1 MSTSRDV
8 TLTFRRR
15 VFLFFI
21 FFFLTLRVFLC
32 GDLVWKN
39 HTKNV
44 IYTHARAHTRSA
56 RGVAVVVQ
64 EQQYMLR
71 GGAAGGAFSS
81 VVVSFSSR
89 SSFSRFVHQ
98 RRRVRAGKHFATKTS
113 SGLMSANNANNHGGR
128 YHATSSDQFQTPTLK
143 FDNSSKAFSDDVGK
157 KQLFDRLSFIGKPKA
172 LETLFRE
179 DETLAK
185 NVDEKTMKLIEAF
198 LESAKKEKASS
209 TVIQTGTR
217 ENEKKKTVVQEIAIG
232 VLPTQ
237 VSRHNDASGA
247 HGLQEIAK
255 GTCGDGKTRRVV
267 IASENES
274 DFGSLVN
281 ALTRAFPVF
290 SMKSKGSSS
299 SEKEEETKPEP
310 MVVALSGASEATSK
324 KAKAISEAVE
334 LACRM
339 VDTPPTSMD
348 PQGMVDEALAAA
360 KRVGGVKSQVWRD
373 KELRRDGMGCIAAV
387 GQSASTD
394 GREPALIRLTFVPK
408 GVKASE
414 RPIALVGKGISFDTG
429 GLSLKVGGSM
439 PGMKADM
446 GGAAAMLG
454 AFEALAKCSTEG
466 TITLKQPLELLM
478 CVAENAIGSGAI
490 RNDDVITSY
499 AGKTVELNN
508 TDAEGRLVLADGVSY
523 ASKTLNATHLIDMA
537 TLTGAQMVATG
548 SKFSGIVCNDDD
560 FELLAV
566 KCGKVSGDLAHPLP
580 FAPEFFNSEFD
591 SKVADMKNSVKNR
604 ANAQSSCAAQ
614 FVYNH
619 VDDEWKE
626 KGGKWLHVDMA
637 GPSTHD
643 SGRGTGYGVGLLV
656 SLVEELNK

>member
-1 MSTSRDV
+1 MCSLSLSFSLFEKVLSKKMLLRSRVIV
-8 TLTFRRR
+8 TTKTPGCCVVVGLSSFRRR
-15 VFLFFI
+15 RT
-21 FFFLTLRVFLC
+21 TLRAI
-32 GDLVWKN
+32 KM
-39 HTKNV
+39 
-44 IYTHARAHTRSA
+44 S
-56 RGVAVVVQ
+56 
-64 EQQYMLR
+64 
-71 GGAAGGAFSS
+71 
-81 VVVSFSSR
+81 
-89 SSFSRFVHQ
+89 
-98 RRRVRAGKHFATKTS
+98 S
-113 SGLMSANNANNHGGR
+113 SGGGGGGPGGR
-128 YHATSSDQFQTPTLK
+128 YHATKPSSSSSVQTNLSFEIPI
-143 FDNSSKAFSDDVGK
+143 DDSSSNTTKLFGDDK
-157 KQLFDRLSFIGKPKA
+157 RQLFDRLSFVGKPAA
-172 LETLFRE
+172 LRDVLDVELMKGE
-179 DETLAK
+179 
-185 NVDEKTMKLIEAF
+185 NCCIDEKTKSVIDAF
-198 LESAKKEKASS
+198 LDGAKKDKASS
-209 TVIQTGTR
+209 VVIATGTR
-217 ENEKKKTVVQEIAIG
+217 KGGDNNNNNNKENNAKAVVQEIAIG
-232 VLPTQ
+232 ALPTH
-237 VSRHNDASGA
+237 VSRHNDTSGA

-255 GTCGDGKTRRVV
+255 STCGDAGKTRRVV
-267 IASENES
+267 VASDDEN
-274 DFGSLVN
+274 DFGSLVT
-281 ALTRAFPVF
+281 ALTRAYPVF
-290 SMKSKGSSS
+290 SMKSKSGG
-299 SEKEEETKPEP
+299 EKKGDEETKQEP
-310 MVVALSGASEATSK
+310 MVVVLRGASEATAK
-324 KAKAISEAVE
+324 KAKAISEGVE

-348 PQGMVDEALAAA
+348 PQGMVDEAMAAA
-360 KRVGGVKSQVWRD
+360 KRTNGVKTQVWRD

-387 GQSASTD
+387 GQSAATD
-394 GREPALIRLTFVPK
+394 GREPALVRLTFVPK
-408 GVKASE
+408 GVDASE
-414 RPIALVGKGISFDTG
+414 RPIAFVGKGISFDTG

-454 AFEALAKCSTEG
+454 AFEALAKCSLEG

-560 FELLAV
+560 FESLAV

-580 FAPEFFNSEFD
+580 FAPEFFCSEFE

-619 VDDEWKE
+619 IDDEWKE

>member
-89 SSFSRFVHQ
+89 TSFSRFVHQ

-113 SGLMSANNANNHGGR
+113 SGLMSANNANNGGR

-143 FDNSSKAFSDDVGK
+143 FDNSSKAFSDDVGQ
-157 KQLFDRLSFIGKPKA
+157 QLFDRLSFIGKPKA

>member
-1 MSTSRDV
+1 
-8 TLTFRRR
+8 
-15 VFLFFI
+15 
-21 FFFLTLRVFLC
+21 
-32 GDLVWKN
+32 
-39 HTKNV
+39 
-44 IYTHARAHTRSA
+44 
-56 RGVAVVVQ
+56 
-64 EQQYMLR
+64 MLR
-71 GGAAGGAFSS
+71 GGAGGALSS

-89 SSFSRFVHQ
+89 TRGGCSSSSSSFSRFVHQ
-98 RRRVRAGKHFATKTS
+98 RRRIRAKHFTTKTS
-113 SGLMSANNANNHGGR
+113 SGLMSANANNGGR

-143 FDNSSKAFSDDVGK
+143 FDNSSKAFSDVGQ
-157 KQLFDRLSFIGKPKA
+157 QLFDRLSFIGKPKA

-408 GVKASE
+408 GVNASE

>member
-1 MSTSRDV
+1 MDGCSPPVSTLQCRLRDHNSHVSSLSLSLSLSLYMLLRSRVV
-8 TLTFRRR
+8 TTKTPGCVVVGLSFRRR
-15 VFLFFI
+15 RRTT
-21 FFFLTLRVFLC
+21 TLR
-32 GDLVWKN
+32 
-39 HTKNV
+39 
-44 IYTHARAHTRSA
+44 
-56 RGVAVVVQ
+56 
-64 EQQYMLR
+64 
-71 GGAAGGAFSS
+71 AAIKMSS
-81 VVVSFSSR
+81 
-89 SSFSRFVHQ
+89 
-98 RRRVRAGKHFATKTS
+98 S
-113 SGLMSANNANNHGGR
+113 SGGGGGGPGGR
-128 YHATSSDQFQTPTLK
+128 YHATKPSSSSSSSVQTNLSFEIPI
-143 FDNSSKAFSDDVGK
+143 DDSSSNTTKLFGDDK
-157 KQLFDRLSFIGKPKA
+157 RQLFDRLSFVGKPAA
-172 LETLFRE
+172 LRDVLDVELMKGE
-179 DETLAK
+179 
-185 NVDEKTMKLIEAF
+185 NCCIDEKTKSVIDAF
-198 LESAKKEKASS
+198 LDGAKKDKASS
-209 TVIQTGTR
+209 VVIATGTR
-217 ENEKKKTVVQEIAIG
+217 KGGDNNNNNNKENNAKAVVQEIAIG
-232 VLPTQ
+232 ALPTQ
-237 VSRHNDASGA
+237 VSRHNDPSGA

-255 GTCGDGKTRRVV
+255 STCGDAGKTRRVV
-267 IASENES
+267 VASDDEN
-274 DFGSLVN
+274 DFGSLVT
-281 ALTRAFPVF
+281 ALTRAYPVF
-290 SMKSKGSSS
+290 SMKSKSGG
-299 SEKEEETKPEP
+299 EKKGDEETKQEP
-310 MVVALSGASEATSK
+310 MVVVLRGASEATAK
-324 KAKAISEAVE
+324 KAKAISEGVE

-348 PQGMVDEALAAA
+348 PQGMVDEAMAAA
-360 KRVGGVKSQVWRD
+360 KRTNGVKTQVWRD

-387 GQSASTD
+387 GQSAATD
-394 GREPALIRLTFVPK
+394 GREPALVRLTFVPK
-408 GVKASE
+408 GVDASE
-414 RPIALVGKGISFDTG
+414 RPIAFVGKGISFDTG

-454 AFEALAKCSTEG
+454 AFEALAKCSLEG

-560 FELLAV
+560 FESLAV

-580 FAPEFFNSEFD
+580 FAPEFFCSEFE

-619 VDDEWKE
+619 IDDEWKE

>member
-1 MSTSRDV
+1 MLLRATTS
-8 TLTFRRR
+8 
-15 VFLFFI
+15 
-21 FFFLTLRVFLC
+21 
-32 GDLVWKN
+32 
-39 HTKNV
+39 
-44 IYTHARAHTRSA
+44 SS
-56 RGVAVVVQ
+56 RGVAAFVKSNNNTTKRVVV
-64 EQQYMLR
+64 
-71 GGAAGGAFSS
+71 A
-81 VVVSFSSR
+81 V
-89 SSFSRFVHQ
+89 
-98 RRRVRAGKHFATKTS
+98 TKTTRRS
-113 SGLMSANNANNHGGR
+113 LKTISAINMNNNGR
-128 YHATSSDQFQTPTLK
+128 YHATAPDAHQSPTLT
-143 FDNSSKAFSDDVGK
+143 FDDASKAFGENK
-157 KQLFDRLSFIGKPKA
+157 EQLYDRLSFIGKPQA
-172 LETLFRE
+172 LRNAFKDQRLSE
-179 DETLAK
+179 

-198 LESAKKEKASS
+198 LESCKKDKASS
-209 TVIQTGTR
+209 TVIPTGWR

-232 VLPTQ
+232 VLPTT

-247 HGLQEIAK
+247 HGLQDIAK

-290 SMKSKGSSS
+290 SMKSKGG
-299 SEKEEETKPEP
+299 KEEDATKPEP
-310 MVVALSGASEATSK
+310 MVVALHGASEATSK

-360 KRVGGVKSQVWRD
+360 KRVNGVKSQVWRD

-408 GVKASE
+408 GVDASA

-537 TLTGAQMVATG
+537 TLTGAQMIATG

-580 FAPEFFNSEFD
+580 FAPEFFCSEFE

-619 VDDEWKE
+619 IDDEWKE

-643 SGRGTGYGVGLLV
+643 GGRGTGYGVGLLV

>member
-1 MSTSRDV
+1 MLLRSRVTTKTPGCVVGLSFLSTTKTR
-8 TLTFRRR
+8 TRRR
-15 VFLFFI
+15 T
-21 FFFLTLRVFLC
+21 TLRAI
-32 GDLVWKN
+32 KM
-39 HTKNV
+39 
-44 IYTHARAHTRSA
+44 S
-56 RGVAVVVQ
+56 
-64 EQQYMLR
+64 
-71 GGAAGGAFSS
+71 
-81 VVVSFSSR
+81 
-89 SSFSRFVHQ
+89 
-98 RRRVRAGKHFATKTS
+98 S
-113 SGLMSANNANNHGGR
+113 SGGGPGGR
-128 YHATSSDQFQTPTLK
+128 YHATTTIKTTTTTNLSFEIPIDDSS
-143 FDNSSKAFSDDVGK
+143 SSSNTKLFGDDK
-157 KQLFDRLSFIGKPKA
+157 RQLFDRLSFVGKPAA
-172 LETLFRE
+172 LRDVLDVELMKGE
-179 DETLAK
+179 
-185 NVDEKTMKLIEAF
+185 NCIDEKTKSVIDAF
-198 LESAKKEKASS
+198 LDGAKKDKASS
-209 TVIQTGTR
+209 VVIATGTR
-217 ENEKKKTVVQEIAIG
+217 KGGDNNNNKENNTKAVVQEIAISA
-232 VLPTQ
+232 LPTH
-237 VSRHNDASGA
+237 VSRHNDPSGA

-255 GTCGDGKTRRVV
+255 STCGDAGKTRRVV
-267 IASENES
+267 VASDDEN
-274 DFGSLVN
+274 DFGSLVT
-281 ALTRAFPVF
+281 ALTRAYPVF
-290 SMKSKGSSS
+290 SMKSKSGG
-299 SEKEEETKPEP
+299 EKKGDEETKQEP
-310 MVVALSGASEATSK
+310 MVVVLRGASEATAK
-324 KAKAISEAVE
+324 KAKAISEGVE

-348 PQGMVDEALAAA
+348 PQGMVDEAMAAA
-360 KRVGGVKSQVWRD
+360 KRTNGVKTQVWRD

-387 GQSASTD
+387 GQSAATD
-394 GREPALIRLTFVPK
+394 GREPALVRLTFVPK
-408 GVKASE
+408 GVDASE
-414 RPIALVGKGISFDTG
+414 RPIAFVGKGISFDTG

-454 AFEALAKCSTEG
+454 AFEALAKCSLEG

-560 FELLAV
+560 FESLAV

-580 FAPEFFNSEFD
+580 FAPEFFCSEFE

-619 VDDEWKE
+619 IDDEWKE

>member
-1 MSTSRDV
+1 
-8 TLTFRRR
+8 
-15 VFLFFI
+15 
-21 FFFLTLRVFLC
+21 
-32 GDLVWKN
+32 
-39 HTKNV
+39 
-44 IYTHARAHTRSA
+44 
-56 RGVAVVVQ
+56 
-64 EQQYMLR
+64 MLR

-113 SGLMSANNANNHGGR
+113 SGLMSANANNHGGR
-128 YHATSSDQFQTPTLK
+128 YHATSSDQFQTPTLT
-143 FDNSSKAFSDDVGK
+143 FDNSSKAFSDVGQ
-157 KQLFDRLSFIGKPKA
+157 QLFDRLSFIGKPKA

-209 TVIQTGTR
+209 TVIQTGT
-217 ENEKKKTVVQEIAIG
+217 
-232 VLPTQ
+232 
-237 VSRHNDASGA
+237 
-247 HGLQEIAK
+247 
-255 GTCGDGKTRRVV
+255 
-267 IASENES
+267 SENES

-310 MVVALSGASEATSK
+310 MVVALRGASEATSK

-408 GVKASE
+408 GVNASE

-619 VDDEWKE
+619 VDNEWKE

>member
-1 MSTSRDV
+1 LRAAIKMSS
-8 TLTFRRR
+8 
-15 VFLFFI
+15 
-21 FFFLTLRVFLC
+21 
-32 GDLVWKN
+32 
-39 HTKNV
+39 
-44 IYTHARAHTRSA
+44 
-56 RGVAVVVQ
+56 
-64 EQQYMLR
+64 
-71 GGAAGGAFSS
+71 
-81 VVVSFSSR
+81 
-89 SSFSRFVHQ
+89 
-98 RRRVRAGKHFATKTS
+98 S
-113 SGLMSANNANNHGGR
+113 SGGGGGGPGGR
-128 YHATSSDQFQTPTLK
+128 YHATKPSSSSSSSVQTNLSFEIPI
-143 FDNSSKAFSDDVGK
+143 DDDSSSSTKLFGDDK
-157 KQLFDRLSFIGKPKA
+157 RQLFDRLSFVGKPAA
-172 LETLFRE
+172 LRDVLDVELMKGE
-179 DETLAK
+179 
-185 NVDEKTMKLIEAF
+185 NCCIDEKTKSVIDAF
-198 LESAKKEKASS
+198 LDGAKKDKASS
-209 TVIQTGTR
+209 VVIATGTR
-217 ENEKKKTVVQEIAIG
+217 KGGDNNNNNNNKENNAKAVVQEIAIG
-232 VLPTQ
+232 ALPTH
-237 VSRHNDASGA
+237 VSRHNDTSGA

-255 GTCGDGKTRRVV
+255 STCGDAGKTRRVV
-267 IASENES
+267 VASDDEN
-274 DFGSLVN
+274 DFGSLVT
-281 ALTRAFPVF
+281 ALTRAYPVF
-290 SMKSKGSSS
+290 SMKSKSGG
-299 SEKEEETKPEP
+299 EKKGDEETKQEP
-310 MVVALSGASEATSK
+310 MVVVLRGASEATAK
-324 KAKAISEAVE
+324 KAKAISEGVE

-348 PQGMVDEALAAA
+348 PQGMVDEAMAAA
-360 KRVGGVKSQVWRD
+360 KRTNGVKTQVWRD

-387 GQSASTD
+387 GQSAATD
-394 GREPALIRLTFVPK
+394 GREPALVRLTFVPK
-408 GVKASE
+408 GVDASE
-414 RPIALVGKGISFDTG
+414 RPIAFVGKGISFDTG

-454 AFEALAKCSTEG
+454 AFEALAKCSLEG

-560 FELLAV
+560 FESLAV

-580 FAPEFFNSEFD
+580 FAPEFFCSEFE

-619 VDDEWKE
+619 IDDEWKE

>member
-1 MSTSRDV
+1 MLLRSRVV
-8 TLTFRRR
+8 TTKTPGCVVGLSFRRR
-15 VFLFFI
+15 RT
-21 FFFLTLRVFLC
+21 TLRAI
-32 GDLVWKN
+32 K
-39 HTKNV
+39 
-44 IYTHARAHTRSA
+44 IMS
-56 RGVAVVVQ
+56 
-64 EQQYMLR
+64 
-71 GGAAGGAFSS
+71 
-81 VVVSFSSR
+81 
-89 SSFSRFVHQ
+89 
-98 RRRVRAGKHFATKTS
+98 S
-113 SGLMSANNANNHGGR
+113 SGGGGPGGR
-128 YHATSSDQFQTPTLK
+128 YHATQPSSSSVQTNLS
-143 FDNSSKAFSDDVGK
+143 FEIDDSSSSSNTTKLFGDDK
-157 KQLFDRLSFIGKPKA
+157 RQLFDRLSFVGKPAA
-172 LETLFRE
+172 LRDVLDVELMKGE
-179 DETLAK
+179 
-185 NVDEKTMKLIEAF
+185 NCCIDEKTKSVIDAF
-198 LESAKKEKASS
+198 LDGAKKDKASS
-209 TVIQTGTR
+209 VVIATGTR
-217 ENEKKKTVVQEIAIG
+217 KGGDNNNNKENNTKAVVQEIAIG
-232 VLPTQ
+232 ALPTH
-237 VSRHNDASGA
+237 VSRHNDPSGA

-255 GTCGDGKTRRVV
+255 STCGDAGKTRRVV
-267 IASENES
+267 VASDDEN
-274 DFGSLVN
+274 DFGSLVT
-281 ALTRAFPVF
+281 ALTRAYPVF
-290 SMKSKGSSS
+290 SMKSKSGG
-299 SEKEEETKPEP
+299 EKKGDEETKQEP
-310 MVVALSGASEATSK
+310 MVVVLRGASEATAK

-348 PQGMVDEALAAA
+348 PQGMVDEAMAAA
-360 KRVGGVKSQVWRD
+360 KRTNGVKTQVWRD

-387 GQSASTD
+387 GQSAATD
-394 GREPALIRLTFVPK
+394 GREPALVRLTFVPK
-408 GVKASE
+408 GVDASE
-414 RPIALVGKGISFDTG
+414 RPIAFVGKGISFDTG

-454 AFEALAKCSTEG
+454 AFEALAKCSLEG

-560 FELLAV
+560 FESLAV

-580 FAPEFFNSEFD
+580 FAPEFFCSEFE

-619 VDDEWKE
+619 IDDEWKE

>member
-1 MSTSRDV
+1 MLLRSRV
-8 TLTFRRR
+8 TLTPKSG
-15 VFLFFI
+15 VGLSFLSTRTRTRKTTT
-21 FFFLTLRVFLC
+21 TLRAIVM
-32 GDLVWKN
+32 
-39 HTKNV
+39 
-44 IYTHARAHTRSA
+44 SSS
-56 RGVAVVVQ
+56 Q
-64 EQQYMLR
+64 
-71 GGAAGGAFSS
+71 AGG
-81 VVVSFSSR
+81 
-89 SSFSRFVHQ
+89 
-98 RRRVRAGKHFATKTS
+98 G
-113 SGLMSANNANNHGGR
+113 GPGGR
-128 YHATSSDQFQTPTLK
+128 YHATKPSSSSVQTNLSFEIPI
-143 FDNSSKAFSDDVGK
+143 DDDSKTSKSNTTTKLFGDDK
-157 KQLFDRLSFIGKPKA
+157 KQLFDRLSFVGKPAA
-172 LETLFRE
+172 LRE
-179 DETLAK
+179 VLDVELK
-185 NVDEKTMKLIEAF
+185 KGDCIDEKTKAVIDAF
-198 LESAKKEKASS
+198 LDGAKKDKASS
-209 TVIQTGTR
+209 VVIATGTR
-217 ENEKKKTVVQEIAIG
+217 RTTTKGKTNEGDNKDKAVVQEIAIG
-232 VLPTQ
+232 ALPTH
-237 VSRHNDASGA
+237 VSRHNDPSGA

-255 GTCGDGKTRRVV
+255 STCGDAGKTRRVV
-267 IASENES
+267 VASDDEN
-274 DFGSLVN
+274 DFGSLVT
-281 ALTRAFPVF
+281 ALTRAYPVF
-290 SMKSKGSSS
+290 SMKSKSGG
-299 SEKEEETKPEP
+299 EKKGDEETKQEP
-310 MVVALSGASEATSK
+310 MVVVLRGASEATAK

-348 PQGMVDEALAAA
+348 PQGMVDEAMAAA
-360 KRVGGVKSQVWRD
+360 KRVNGVKTQVWRD

-387 GQSASTD
+387 GQSAATD
-394 GREPALIRLTFVPK
+394 GREPALVRLTFVPK
-408 GVKASE
+408 GVDASE
-414 RPIALVGKGISFDTG
+414 RPIAFVGKGISFDTG

-454 AFEALAKCSTEG
+454 AFEALAKCSLEG

-560 FELLAV
+560 FESLAV

-580 FAPEFFNSEFD
+580 FAPEFFCSEFE

-619 VDDEWKE
+619 IDDEWKE

>member
-1 MSTSRDV
+1 MLLRSRV
-8 TLTFRRR
+8 TLTPKSG
-15 VFLFFI
+15 VGLSFLSTRTRTRKTTT
-21 FFFLTLRVFLC
+21 TLRAIVM
-32 GDLVWKN
+32 
-39 HTKNV
+39 
-44 IYTHARAHTRSA
+44 SSS
-56 RGVAVVVQ
+56 Q
-64 EQQYMLR
+64 
-71 GGAAGGAFSS
+71 AGG
-81 VVVSFSSR
+81 
-89 SSFSRFVHQ
+89 
-98 RRRVRAGKHFATKTS
+98 G
-113 SGLMSANNANNHGGR
+113 GPGGR
-128 YHATSSDQFQTPTLK
+128 YHATKPSSSSVQTNLSFEIPI
-143 FDNSSKAFSDDVGK
+143 DDDSKTSKSNTTTKLFGDDK
-157 KQLFDRLSFIGKPKA
+157 KQLFDRLSFVGKPAA
-172 LETLFRE
+172 LRKVLDVELKKG
-179 DETLAK
+179 DCI
-185 NVDEKTMKLIEAF
+185 DEKTKAVIDAF
-198 LESAKKEKASS
+198 LDGAKKDKASS
-209 TVIQTGTR
+209 VVIATGTR
-217 ENEKKKTVVQEIAIG
+217 KGGKNNNNNNNNKDTKAVVQEIAIG
-232 VLPTQ
+232 ALPTH
-237 VSRHNDASGA
+237 VSRHNDPSGA

-255 GTCGDGKTRRVV
+255 STCGDAGKTRRVV
-267 IASENES
+267 VASDDEN
-274 DFGSLVN
+274 DFGSLVT
-281 ALTRAFPVF
+281 ALTRAYPVF
-290 SMKSKGSSS
+290 SMKSKSGG
-299 SEKEEETKPEP
+299 EKKGDEETKQEP
-310 MVVALSGASEATSK
+310 MVVVLRGASEATAK

-348 PQGMVDEALAAA
+348 PQGMVDEAMAAA
-360 KRVGGVKSQVWRD
+360 KRVNGVKTQVWRD

-387 GQSASTD
+387 GQSAATD
-394 GREPALIRLTFVPK
+394 GREPALVRLTFVPK
-408 GVKASE
+408 GVDASE
-414 RPIALVGKGISFDTG
+414 RPIAFVGKGISFDTG

-454 AFEALAKCSTEG
+454 AFEALAKCSLEG

-560 FELLAV
+560 FESLAV

-580 FAPEFFNSEFD
+580 FAPEFFCSEFE

-619 VDDEWKE
+619 IDDEWKE

>member
-1 MSTSRDV
+1 
-8 TLTFRRR
+8 
-15 VFLFFI
+15 
-21 FFFLTLRVFLC
+21 
-32 GDLVWKN
+32 
-39 HTKNV
+39 
-44 IYTHARAHTRSA
+44 
-56 RGVAVVVQ
+56 
-64 EQQYMLR
+64 MLR

-113 SGLMSANNANNHGGR
+113 SGLMSANANNHGGR

-143 FDNSSKAFSDDVGK
+143 FDNSSKAFSDDVGQ
-157 KQLFDRLSFIGKPKA
+157 QLFDRLSFIGKPKA

-232 VLPTQ
+232 VLPTA

-408 GVKASE
+408 GVNAFYPFSKLTVSQH
-414 RPIALVGKGISFDTG
+414 RNFPPQVPVGKIPMSATRQ
-429 GLSLKVGGSM
+429 SL
-439 PGMKADM
+439 
-446 GGAAAMLG
+446 
-454 AFEALAKCSTEG
+454 C
-466 TITLKQPLELLM
+466 
-478 CVAENAIGSGAI
+478 
-490 RNDDVITSY
+490 R
-499 AGKTVELNN
+499 
-508 TDAEGRLVLADGVSY
+508 
-523 ASKTLNATHLIDMA
+523 
-537 TLTGAQMVATG
+537 
-548 SKFSGIVCNDDD
+548 
-560 FELLAV
+560 
-566 KCGKVSGDLAHPLP
+566 
-580 FAPEFFNSEFD
+580 
-591 SKVADMKNSVKNR
+591 
-604 ANAQSSCAAQ
+604 
-614 FVYNH
+614 
-619 VDDEWKE
+619 
-626 KGGKWLHVDMA
+626 
-637 GPSTHD
+637 
-643 SGRGTGYGVGLLV
+643 
-656 SLVEELNK
+656 

>member
-1 MSTSRDV
+1 MLLRSRV
-8 TLTFRRR
+8 TLTPKSG
-15 VFLFFI
+15 VGLSFLSTRTRTRKTTT
-21 FFFLTLRVFLC
+21 TLR
-32 GDLVWKN
+32 
-39 HTKNV
+39 
-44 IYTHARAHTRSA
+44 RAIVMSSS
-56 RGVAVVVQ
+56 Q
-64 EQQYMLR
+64 
-71 GGAAGGAFSS
+71 AGG
-81 VVVSFSSR
+81 
-89 SSFSRFVHQ
+89 
-98 RRRVRAGKHFATKTS
+98 G
-113 SGLMSANNANNHGGR
+113 GPGGR
-128 YHATSSDQFQTPTLK
+128 YHATKPSSSVVQTNLSFEIPI
-143 FDNSSKAFSDDVGK
+143 DDDSKTSKSNATTQLFGDDK
-157 KQLFDRLSFIGKPKA
+157 KQLFDRLSFVGKPAA
-172 LETLFRE
+172 LRE
-179 DETLAK
+179 VLDVELK
-185 NVDEKTMKLIEAF
+185 KGDCIDEKTKAVIDAF
-198 LESAKKEKASS
+198 LDGAKKDKASS
-209 TVIQTGTR
+209 VVIATGTR
-217 ENEKKKTVVQEIAIG
+217 RTTTKGKTNEGDNKDKAVVQEIAIG
-232 VLPTQ
+232 ALPTH
-237 VSRHNDASGA
+237 VSRHNDPSGA

-255 GTCGDGKTRRVV
+255 STCGDAGKTRRVV
-267 IASENES
+267 VASDDEN
-274 DFGSLVN
+274 DFGSLVT
-281 ALTRAFPVF
+281 ALTRAYPVF
-290 SMKSKGSSS
+290 SMKSKSGG
-299 SEKEEETKPEP
+299 EKKGDEETKQEP
-310 MVVALSGASEATSK
+310 MVVVLRGASEATAK

-348 PQGMVDEALAAA
+348 PQGMVDEAMAAA
-360 KRVGGVKSQVWRD
+360 KRVNGVKTQVWRD

-387 GQSASTD
+387 GQSAATD
-394 GREPALIRLTFVPK
+394 GREPALVRLTFVPK
-408 GVKASE
+408 GVDASE
-414 RPIALVGKGISFDTG
+414 RPIAFVGKGISFDTG

-454 AFEALAKCSTEG
+454 AFEALAKCSLEG

-560 FELLAV
+560 FESLAV

-580 FAPEFFNSEFD
+580 FAPEFFCSEFE

-619 VDDEWKE
+619 IDDEWKE

>member
-1 MSTSRDV
+1 MLLRSRV
-8 TLTFRRR
+8 TLTPKSG
-15 VFLFFI
+15 VGLSFLSTRTRTRKTTT
-21 FFFLTLRVFLC
+21 TLR
-32 GDLVWKN
+32 
-39 HTKNV
+39 
-44 IYTHARAHTRSA
+44 RAIVMSSS
-56 RGVAVVVQ
+56 Q
-64 EQQYMLR
+64 
-71 GGAAGGAFSS
+71 AGG
-81 VVVSFSSR
+81 
-89 SSFSRFVHQ
+89 
-98 RRRVRAGKHFATKTS
+98 G
-113 SGLMSANNANNHGGR
+113 GPGGR
-128 YHATSSDQFQTPTLK
+128 YHATKPSSSVVQTNLSFEIPI
-143 FDNSSKAFSDDVGK
+143 DDDSKTSKSNATTQLFGDDK
-157 KQLFDRLSFIGKPKA
+157 KQLFDRLSFVGKPAA
-172 LETLFRE
+172 LRE
-179 DETLAK
+179 VLDVELGDAL
-185 NVDEKTMKLIEAF
+185 DEKKKAVIDAF
-198 LESAKKEKASS
+198 LDGAKKDKASS
-209 TVIQTGTR
+209 VVIATGTR
-217 ENEKKKTVVQEIAIG
+217 RTKSTKGKTANNEGDNKDKAVVQEIAIG
-232 VLPTQ
+232 ALPTH
-237 VSRHNDASGA
+237 VSRHNDPSGA

-255 GTCGDGKTRRVV
+255 STCGDAGKTRRVV
-267 IASENES
+267 IASDDEN
-274 DFGSLVN
+274 DFGSLVT
-281 ALTRAFPVF
+281 ALTRAYPVF
-290 SMKSKGSSS
+290 SMKSKSGG
-299 SEKEEETKPEP
+299 EKKGDEETKQEP
-310 MVVALSGASEATSK
+310 MVVVLRGASEATAK

-348 PQGMVDEALAAA
+348 PQGMVDEAMAAA
-360 KRVGGVKSQVWRD
+360 KRVNGVKTQVWRD

-387 GQSASTD
+387 GQSAATD
-394 GREPALIRLTFVPK
+394 GREPALVRLTFVPK
-408 GVKASE
+408 GVDASE
-414 RPIALVGKGISFDTG
+414 RPIAFVGKGISFDTG

-454 AFEALAKCSTEG
+454 AFEALAKCSLEG

-560 FELLAV
+560 FESLAV

-580 FAPEFFNSEFD
+580 FAPEFFCSEFE

-619 VDDEWKE
+619 IDDEWKE

>member
-1 MSTSRDV
+1 MCSLSLFFSLFEKVLSKKMLLRSRVRV
-8 TLTFRRR
+8 TTKTPGCCVVVGLSSFRRR
-15 VFLFFI
+15 RR
-21 FFFLTLRVFLC
+21 TLRAI
-32 GDLVWKN
+32 KM
-39 HTKNV
+39 
-44 IYTHARAHTRSA
+44 S
-56 RGVAVVVQ
+56 
-64 EQQYMLR
+64 
-71 GGAAGGAFSS
+71 
-81 VVVSFSSR
+81 
-89 SSFSRFVHQ
+89 
-98 RRRVRAGKHFATKTS
+98 S
-113 SGLMSANNANNHGGR
+113 SGGGGGGPGGR
-128 YHATSSDQFQTPTLK
+128 YHATKPSSSSSSSVQTNLSFEIPI
-143 FDNSSKAFSDDVGK
+143 DDDSSSSSSNTTKLFGDDK
-157 KQLFDRLSFIGKPKA
+157 RQLFDRLSFVGKPAA
-172 LETLFRE
+172 LRDVLDVELMKGE
-179 DETLAK
+179 
-185 NVDEKTMKLIEAF
+185 NCCIDEKTKSVIDAF
-198 LESAKKEKASS
+198 LDGAKKDKASS
-209 TVIQTGTR
+209 VVIATGTR
-217 ENEKKKTVVQEIAIG
+217 KGGDNNNNNKENNAKAVVQEIAIG
-232 VLPTQ
+232 ALPTH
-237 VSRHNDASGA
+237 VSRHNDTSGA

-255 GTCGDGKTRRVV
+255 STCGDAGKTRRVV
-267 IASENES
+267 VASDDEN
-274 DFGSLVN
+274 DFGSLVT
-281 ALTRAFPVF
+281 ALTRAYPVF
-290 SMKSKGSSS
+290 SMKSKSGG
-299 SEKEEETKPEP
+299 EKKGDEETKQEP
-310 MVVALSGASEATSK
+310 MVVVLRGASEATAK
-324 KAKAISEAVE
+324 KAKAISEGVE

-348 PQGMVDEALAAA
+348 PQGMVDEAMAAA
-360 KRVGGVKSQVWRD
+360 KRTNGVKTQVWRD

-387 GQSASTD
+387 GQSAATD
-394 GREPALIRLTFVPK
+394 GREPALVRLTFVPK
-408 GVKASE
+408 GVDASE
-414 RPIALVGKGISFDTG
+414 RPIAFVGKGISFDTG

-454 AFEALAKCSTEG
+454 AFEALAKCSLEG

-560 FELLAV
+560 FESLAV

-580 FAPEFFNSEFD
+580 FAPEFFCSEFE

-619 VDDEWKE
+619 IDDEWKE

>member
-1 MSTSRDV
+1 MLLRSRVV
-8 TLTFRRR
+8 TTKTPGCVVVGLSFRRR
-15 VFLFFI
+15 RT
-21 FFFLTLRVFLC
+21 TLRAI
-32 GDLVWKN
+32 KM
-39 HTKNV
+39 
-44 IYTHARAHTRSA
+44 S
-56 RGVAVVVQ
+56 
-64 EQQYMLR
+64 
-71 GGAAGGAFSS
+71 
-81 VVVSFSSR
+81 
-89 SSFSRFVHQ
+89 
-98 RRRVRAGKHFATKTS
+98 S
-113 SGLMSANNANNHGGR
+113 SGGGGGPGGR
-128 YHATSSDQFQTPTLK
+128 YHATKPSSSSSVQTNLSFEIPI
-143 FDNSSKAFSDDVGK
+143 DDSSSNTTKLFGDDK
-157 KQLFDRLSFIGKPKA
+157 RQLFDRLSFVGKPAA
-172 LETLFRE
+172 LRDVLDVELMKGE
-179 DETLAK
+179 
-185 NVDEKTMKLIEAF
+185 NCCIDEKTKSVIDAF
-198 LESAKKEKASS
+198 LDGAKKDKASS
-209 TVIQTGTR
+209 VVIATGTR
-217 ENEKKKTVVQEIAIG
+217 KGGDNNNNNKENNAKAVVQEIAIG
-232 VLPTQ
+232 ALPTH
-237 VSRHNDASGA
+237 VSRHNDTSGA

-255 GTCGDGKTRRVV
+255 STCGDAGKTRRVV
-267 IASENES
+267 VASDDEN
-274 DFGSLVN
+274 DFGSLVT
-281 ALTRAFPVF
+281 ALTRAYPVF
-290 SMKSKGSSS
+290 SMKSKSGG
-299 SEKEEETKPEP
+299 EKKGDEETKQEP
-310 MVVALSGASEATSK
+310 MVVVLRGASEATAK
-324 KAKAISEAVE
+324 KAKAISEGVE

-348 PQGMVDEALAAA
+348 PQGMVDEAMAAA
-360 KRVGGVKSQVWRD
+360 KRTNGVKTQVWRD

-387 GQSASTD
+387 GQSAATD
-394 GREPALIRLTFVPK
+394 GREPALVRLTFVPK
-408 GVKASE
+408 GVDASE
-414 RPIALVGKGISFDTG
+414 RPIAFVGKGISFDTG

-454 AFEALAKCSTEG
+454 AFEALAKCSLEG

-560 FELLAV
+560 FESLAV

-580 FAPEFFNSEFD
+580 FAPEFFCSEFE

-619 VDDEWKE
+619 IDDEWKE

>member
-1 MSTSRDV
+1 MLLRSRV
-8 TLTFRRR
+8 TLTPKSG
-15 VFLFFI
+15 VGLSFLSTRTRTRKTTT
-21 FFFLTLRVFLC
+21 TLRAIVM
-32 GDLVWKN
+32 
-39 HTKNV
+39 
-44 IYTHARAHTRSA
+44 SSS
-56 RGVAVVVQ
+56 Q
-64 EQQYMLR
+64 
-71 GGAAGGAFSS
+71 AGG
-81 VVVSFSSR
+81 
-89 SSFSRFVHQ
+89 
-98 RRRVRAGKHFATKTS
+98 G
-113 SGLMSANNANNHGGR
+113 GPGGR
-128 YHATSSDQFQTPTLK
+128 YHATKPSSSSVQTNLSFEIPI
-143 FDNSSKAFSDDVGK
+143 DDDSKTSKSNATTQLFGDDK
-157 KQLFDRLSFIGKPKA
+157 KQLFDRLSFVGKPA
-172 LETLFRE
+172 VLRE
-179 DETLAK
+179 VLDVELK
-185 NVDEKTMKLIEAF
+185 KGDCIDEKTKAVIDAF
-198 LESAKKEKASS
+198 LDGAKKDKASS
-209 TVIQTGTR
+209 VVIATGTR
-217 ENEKKKTVVQEIAIG
+217 RTTTKGKTNEGDNKDKAVVQEIAIG
-232 VLPTQ
+232 ALPTH
-237 VSRHNDASGA
+237 VSRHNDPSGA

-255 GTCGDGKTRRVV
+255 STCGDAGKTRRVV
-267 IASENES
+267 VASDDEN
-274 DFGSLVN
+274 DFGSLVT
-281 ALTRAFPVF
+281 ALTRAYPVF
-290 SMKSKGSSS
+290 SMKSKSGG
-299 SEKEEETKPEP
+299 EKKGDEETKQEP
-310 MVVALSGASEATSK
+310 MVVVLRGASEATAK

-348 PQGMVDEALAAA
+348 PQGMVDEAMAAA
-360 KRVGGVKSQVWRD
+360 KRVNGVKTQVWRD

-387 GQSASTD
+387 GQSAATD
-394 GREPALIRLTFVPK
+394 GREPALVRLTFVPK
-408 GVKASE
+408 GVDASE
-414 RPIALVGKGISFDTG
+414 RPIAFVGKGISFDTG

-454 AFEALAKCSTEG
+454 AFEALAKCSLEG

-560 FELLAV
+560 FESLAV

-580 FAPEFFNSEFD
+580 FAPEFFCSEFE

-619 VDDEWKE
+619 IDDEWKE

>member
-1 MSTSRDV
+1 MLLRSRV
-8 TLTFRRR
+8 TLTPKSG
-15 VFLFFI
+15 VGLSFLSTRTRTRKTTT
-21 FFFLTLRVFLC
+21 TLRAIVM
-32 GDLVWKN
+32 
-39 HTKNV
+39 
-44 IYTHARAHTRSA
+44 SSS
-56 RGVAVVVQ
+56 Q
-64 EQQYMLR
+64 
-71 GGAAGGAFSS
+71 AGG
-81 VVVSFSSR
+81 
-89 SSFSRFVHQ
+89 
-98 RRRVRAGKHFATKTS
+98 G
-113 SGLMSANNANNHGGR
+113 GPGGR
-128 YHATSSDQFQTPTLK
+128 YHATKPSSSSVQTNLSFEIPI
-143 FDNSSKAFSDDVGK
+143 DDDSKTSKSNATTQLFGDDK
-157 KQLFDRLSFIGKPKA
+157 KQLFDRLSFVGKPAA
-172 LETLFRE
+172 LRE
-179 DETLAK
+179 VLDVELK
-185 NVDEKTMKLIEAF
+185 KGDCIDEKTKAVIDAF
-198 LESAKKEKASS
+198 LDGAKKDKASS
-209 TVIQTGTR
+209 VVIATGTR
-217 ENEKKKTVVQEIAIG
+217 KGGKNNNNNNNNNKDTKAVVQEIAIG
-232 VLPTQ
+232 ALPTH
-237 VSRHNDASGA
+237 VSRHNDPSGA

-255 GTCGDGKTRRVV
+255 STCGDAGKTRRVV
-267 IASENES
+267 VASDDEN
-274 DFGSLVN
+274 DFGSLVT
-281 ALTRAFPVF
+281 ALTRAYPVF
-290 SMKSKGSSS
+290 SMKSKSGG
-299 SEKEEETKPEP
+299 EKKGDEETKQEP
-310 MVVALSGASEATSK
+310 MVVVLRGASEATAK
-324 KAKAISEAVE
+324 KAKAISEGVE

-348 PQGMVDEALAAA
+348 PQGMVDEAMAAA
-360 KRVGGVKSQVWRD
+360 KRTNGVKTQVWRD

-387 GQSASTD
+387 GQSAATD
-394 GREPALIRLTFVPK
+394 GREPALVRLTFVPK
-408 GVKASE
+408 GVDASE
-414 RPIALVGKGISFDTG
+414 RPIAFVGKGISFDTG

-454 AFEALAKCSTEG
+454 AFEALAKCSLEG

-560 FELLAV
+560 FESLAV

-580 FAPEFFNSEFD
+580 FAPEFFCSEFE

-619 VDDEWKE
+619 IDDEWKE